1 MFSLGDISYLIGRAH
16 GIIGNV
22 LTKSQL
28 SLLLASSNLKEL
40 RAAFTQTMYDE
51 VIKDLNLETQ
61 MPEVDRRFKKTFSD
75 LIMLFYRQ
83 TSLSAKKK
91 IGIFF
96 ERYNAENL
104 RYILHGKFMGMS
116 YKEIISRIIPVAEYS
131 LDYYEKL
138 LPLTI
143 GEIIDEQN
151 ETNLKNL
158 LKDGYKEY
166 ESTGRFTPIE
176 SAIDQYIYDT
186 LTNLSK
192 SYSTY
197 VNLKNILALSR
208 CIALGIPAYRYILP
222 NKFIAKALS
231 CNTISE
237 VLEKYNYGIYKTI
250 FSPYIGRDNVPLHD
264 LEFTVERYQLKK
276 WKKIFRYGITLK
288 IDVVIAFFELKL
300 AETMDVIRIIVGIN
314 AGFSEKEIRESLLF
328 YSLQM

>member
-1 MFSLGDISYLIGRAH
+1 MLSLGDISYLMGRAH

-22 LTKSQL
+22 LTKPQL

-61 MPEVDRRFKKTFSD
+61 MPEVARHFKNTFSN
-75 LIMLFYRQ
+75 LLMLFYKQ

-91 IGIFF
+91 IGLFF

-104 RYILHGKFMGMS
+104 RYLLHGKFVGMS
-116 YKEIISRIIPVAEYS
+116 FEEITSRLIPVAGYS
-131 LDYYEKL
+131 LGYYEKL

-143 GEIIDEQN
+143 GEIIDKQK
-151 ETNLKNL
+151 ETNLKDL
-158 LKDGYKEY
+158 LKDGYKEF

-186 LTNLSK
+186 LKKLSK

-197 VNLKNILALSR
+197 VNMKNILALCR

-222 NKFIAKALS
+222 SKFIAKALS
-231 CNTISE
+231 CNTVSE
-237 VLEKYNYGIYKTI
+237 VLEKYNHGVYKTI
-250 FSPYIGRDNVPLHD
+250 FSPYMGKDDVPLHD
-264 LEFTVERYQLKK
+264 LEFTVERYQLKI
-276 WKKIFRYGITLK
+276 WKKIFRYGTTFE
-288 IDVVIAFFELKL
+288 IDVIIAFFELKL